1 MRSSSS
7 TTTTEAWVL
16 DLLPE
21 FRFRPS
27 DEKMVNLLWKKIN
40 GKDYQVMPEI
50 NYKPWDL
57 PDNESILLFLRFL
70 KQLRQGKAS
79 IIPEIDFYKHEPW
92 DLAGAGLMFPDSP
105 YQARTWF
112 CFSRPDYKYVDS
124 PRRSRLTEKG
134 FWKITG
140 QPREVKS
147 RQLSNSLTC
156 KKKTLTFHLGRPK
169 KSSNTGWVKQEYY
182 LTPTDPGSNPNQLS
196 GLVLYRV
203 KYKSAD
209 YESDNKKR
217 QDVSICNESL
227 ANPAIGGYMA
237 SNSQDYHFIPEA
249 EEHVLGTGNLNDGEP
264 GGFVSSDFD
273 DMIQEQEH
281 LDSPSPPPE
290 LPRPHQ
296 LPQLGNV
303 HGSTGDYIASISDNQ
318 VAAIHHM
325 ITEEEE
331 LLAFKELERVLLGSG
346 NPDDGEPGSCVSDVL
361 QELCAPL
368 GEDLDSPVP
377 PPGPPELG
385 NAPDVYSDECSS
397 WPSQIED
404 NDSSLPNK
412 NNIPTNYDSKP
423 VSNTASNF
431 ENQTKDERIPEVYS
445 QSEENLQWFFR
456 SLEVEDYTLPSSILY
471 AEQGDGLH
479 ANNFIGCNESQCAAL
494 FPQSS

>member
-1 MRSSSS
+1 MSSSSS

-57 PDNESILLFLRFL
+57 PDNESIPLFLRFL
-70 KQLRQGKAS
+70 KQLMQGKAS

-112 CFSRPDYKYVDS
+112 CFSRPDYKYLDS
-124 PRRSRLTEKG
+124 PRRNRLTEKG

-147 RQLSNSLTC
+147 RQLSKSLTC

-169 KSSNTGWVKQEYY
+169 KSSKTDWVKQEYY
-182 LTPTDPGSNPNQLS
+182 LTPTDPGSNPNQMS

-203 KYKSAD
+203 KYRSAD
-209 YESDNKKR
+209 YESDNN
-217 QDVSICNESL
+217 C
-227 ANPAIGGYMA
+227 
-237 SNSQDYHFIPEA
+237 
-249 EEHVLGTGNLNDGEP
+249 VLGTGNLNDGEP

-273 DMIQEQEH
+273 DMIQEPCDQQEH

-290 LPRPHQ
+290 PPRPHQ

-303 HGSTGDYIASISDNQ
+303 HGSTGDYIASNSDNQ
-318 VAAIHHM
+318 AAAIHHM
-325 ITEEEE
+325 ITDEEE
-331 LLAFKELERVLLGSG
+331 LLAYKELERVLLGSG
-346 NPDDGEPGSCVSDVL
+346 NPDDGELRTCVSSDML
-361 QELCAPL
+361 RELCAQL
-368 GEDLDSPVP
+368 GEDLDSPFP

-385 NAPDVYSDECSS
+385 NAPDVCTDECSS
-397 WPSQIED
+397 WPTPIED

-412 NNIPTNYDSKP
+412 NNIPTNYYSKP
-423 VSNTASNF
+423 VSNTASDF

-445 QSEENLQWFFR
+445 QSEENLQSFFR
-456 SLEVEDYTLPSSILY
+456 SLEEEDYTLPSPILY
-471 AEQGDGLH
+471 VEQGDVLH
-479 ANNFIGCNESQCAAL
+479 ANNYIGCNESQYAAL
-494 FPQSS
+494 FPLSS

>member
-1 MRSSSS
+1 MSSSSS

-57 PDNESILLFLRFL
+57 PDNESIPLFLRFL
-70 KQLRQGKAS
+70 KQLMQGKAS

-92 DLAGAGLMFPDSP
+92 DLAGNLSLSLFTFHFLISKTCFVLHFAGAGLMFPDSP

-124 PRRSRLTEKG
+124 PRRNRLTEKG

-147 RQLSNSLTC
+147 RQLSKSLTC

-169 KSSNTGWVKQEYY
+169 KSSKTDWVKQEYY
-182 LTPTDPGSNPNQLS
+182 LTPNDPGSNPNQLS

-203 KYKSAD
+203 KYRSAD
-209 YESDNKKR
+209 YESDN
-217 QDVSICNESL
+217 N
-227 ANPAIGGYMA
+227 Y
-237 SNSQDYHFIPEA
+237 
-249 EEHVLGTGNLNDGEP
+249 VLGTGNLNDGEP

-273 DMIQEQEH
+273 DMIQEPCDQQEH

-290 LPRPHQ
+290 PPRPHQ

-303 HGSTGDYIASISDNQ
+303 HGSTGDYIASNSDNQ
-318 VAAIHHM
+318 AAAIHHM
-325 ITEEEE
+325 ITDEEE
-331 LLAFKELERVLLGSG
+331 LLAYKELERVLLGSG
-346 NPDDGEPGSCVSDVL
+346 NPDDGEARTCVSSDML
-361 QELCAPL
+361 RELCAQL
-368 GEDLDSPVP
+368 GEDLDSPFP

-385 NAPDVYSDECSS
+385 NAPDVYTDECRS
-397 WPSQIED
+397 WPSPIED

-445 QSEENLQWFFR
+445 QSEENLQSFFR
-456 SLEVEDYTLPSSILY
+456 SLEVENYTLPSPILY
-471 AEQGDGLH
+471 VEQGDVLH
-479 ANNFIGCNESQCAAL
+479 ANNYIGCNESQYAAL